1 MKSKFLKAALAV
13 VSACT
18 LMACCP
24 EKENNAAAQGAATP
38 AAQSATETASAAQ
51 QTKDEN
57 MNKLTLTAEWDKV
70 FPKSDKVEHSKVTF
84 KNHFGIELAADM
96 FVPKDTSLKVNGK
109 FPAIAVSGP
118 FGAVKEQSSGL
129 YAQQMAE
136 RGFLTIAFDPSF
148 TGESGGEPRYMNSPD
163 INTEDF
169 MASVD
174 FLSTR
179 DDVDPERI
187 GIIGICGWGGMAINA
202 AGIDTRVKA
211 TVASTMYDMSRVTAN
226 GYFDQANNA
235 KARNEMRKALMA
247 QRTKEFKDGKY
258 ELAGGVVDPLPTDA
272 PFFVKDYYDYYKTPR
287 GYHKRSLNS
296 NMGWIKSAGTSL
308 LNTKLLAYANEIE
321 SAVLVIHGEK
331 AHSRY
336 FSEGA
341 FEKMTG
347 KKVKVP
353 AKLDPSKNWS
363 LTVGNKELLI
373 IPGAVHTDLYDDVN
387 GRIPYDKMEEFF
399 KTNLK

>member
-1 MKSKFLKAALAV
+1 MKSRFLKAAFAV
-13 VSACT
+13 VSACA

-24 EKENNAAAQGAATP
+24 EKENNAQGAATP

-179 DDVDPERI
+179 DNVDPERI

-211 TVASTMYDMSRVTAN
+211 TVASTMYDMSRVSAN
-226 GYFDQANNA
+226 GYFDAANNA
-235 KARNEMRKALMA
+235 DARNEARKALMA
-247 QRTKEFKDGKY
+247 QRTKDFKNGTYD
-258 ELAGGVVDPLPTDA
+258 LAGGVVDPLPDDA
-272 PFFVKDYYDYYKTPR
+272 PYFVKDYYAYYKTPR

-296 NMGWIKSAGTSL
+296 NKGWAASAGTSL
-308 LNTKLLAYANEIE
+308 MNTKLLAYADEIRNP
-321 SAVLVIHGEK
+321 VLIIHGEK

-336 FSEGA
+336 FGEGA

-347 KKVKVP
+347 KKADVP
-353 AKLDPSKNWS
+353 AKLDATKNWS
-363 LTVGNKELLI
+363 KTVGNKELLV
-373 IPGAVHTDLYDDVN
+373 IPGASHVDLYDN
-387 GRIPYDKMEEFF
+387 LEKIPFEKLSEFF
-399 KTNLK
+399 KANLK

>member
-1 MKSKFLKAALAV
+1 MISICDLP
-13 VSACT
+13 SAGCFFYK
-18 LMACCP
+18 L
-24 EKENNAAAQGAATP
+24 
-38 AAQSATETASAAQ
+38 TASSSSTFAPIAR
-51 QTKDEN
+51 
-57 MNKLTLTAEWDKV
+57 
-70 FPKSDKVEHSKVTF
+70 SKQLWPIV
-84 KNHFGIELAADM
+84 
-96 FVPKDTSLKVNGK
+96 
-109 FPAIAVSGP
+109 GP

-129 YAQQMAE
+129 YAQHMAE

-179 DDVDPERI
+179 DNVDPERI

-226 GYFDQANNA
+226 GYFDSANNA
-235 KARNEMRKALMA
+235 DARNEARKALMA
-247 QRTKEFKDGKY
+247 QRTKDFKNGTYD
-258 ELAGGVVDPLPTDA
+258 LAGGVIDPLPDDA
-272 PFFVKDYYDYYKTPR
+272 PYFVKDYYAYYKTPR

-296 NMGWIKSAGTSL
+296 NKGWAASAGTSL
-308 LNTKLLAYANEIE
+308 MNTKLLAYADEIRNP
-321 SAVLVIHGEK
+321 VLIIHGEK

-336 FSEGA
+336 FGEGA

-347 KKVKVP
+347 KKANVP
-353 AKLDPSKNWS
+353 AKLDATKNWS
-363 LTVGNKELLI
+363 KTVGNKELI
-373 IPGAVHTDLYDDVN
+373 VIPGASHVDLYDDVN

>member
-1 MKSKFLKAALAV
+1 MKSRFFKAALAV

-18 LMACCP
+18 LMACTP
-24 EKENNAAAQGAATP
+24 EKENNAAQDAAKT
-38 AAQSATETASAAQ
+38 AAPATEAASTAQ

-179 DDVDPERI
+179 DNVDPERI

-202 AGIDTRVKA
+202 AGILTLPA
-211 TVASTMYDMSRVTAN
+211 LTPASRRRS
-226 GYFDQANNA
+226 
-235 KARNEMRKALMA
+235 
-247 QRTKEFKDGKY
+247 
-258 ELAGGVVDPLPTDA
+258 
-272 PFFVKDYYDYYKTPR
+272 PR
-287 GYHKRSLNS
+287 PC
-296 NMGWIKSAGTSL
+296 T
-308 LNTKLLAYANEIE
+308 T
-321 SAVLVIHGEK
+321 
-331 AHSRY
+331 
-336 FSEGA
+336 
-341 FEKMTG
+341 
-347 KKVKVP
+347 
-353 AKLDPSKNWS
+353 
-363 LTVGNKELLI
+363 
-373 IPGAVHTDLYDDVN
+373 
-387 GRIPYDKMEEFF
+387 
-399 KTNLK
+399 